1 MKRTHPERIIM
12 WLMVSLLAVSLL
24 FCLNLLIVEY
34 IRILILGMALAIL
47 CVTFPDN
54 FHKSHIRVSFI
65 AGAYAY
71 VLWLFDPA
79 VNGVAFFGEGAKV
92 FNFYRIVSFGLL
104 LTAASI
110 WLFPLITRKISYKEF
125 KGKFTQR
132 DIYIFI
138 GILSVGVLLTLM
150 EIIRAYNEKTSF
162 VEATLKGTKL
172 IDCALVYVLVIR
184 GKSTNE
190 VSEKKRV
197 YTLLY
202 AFLIFCVFT
211 SLVGAGRAAVAYYKV
226 RIPEKLE
233 KSDGAIR
240 RKRLLELRER
250 LLRVFSLNSHEA
262 LVVYEAGYFAGKKQW
277 KESLEQLSKA
287 SKIPRIAIE
296 EEKLIAEI
304 ETGLYSKAIQRL
316 ESMPLDYKFASFHS
330 DEIVKKLI
338 KSLKRKEVEDSDYY
352 LAGLFY
358 MHLGKQDEAKKYFTE
373 FISASASSNNANAL
387 YFLNNGNQEKLK
399 SYNTFQMP
407 AAGWLRPRTTD
418 KSVEESGDIITIV
431 NNQQIEGKLWITPG
445 DYKVTIM
452 ARDSGTPY
460 KKAKESGFDPS
471 CKIRVWVDDTFN
483 SLRIVSTNGTFN
495 AYTFDVEIK
504 NEPSDVIIEFTNDTY
519 NKSRGWDRNV
529 SISRVT
535 FSRE

>member
-1 MKRTHPERIIM
+1 M

-47 CVTFPDN
+47 CVTFPHD
-54 FHKSHIRVSFI
+54 FHKNHIRMSFI

-79 VNGVAFFGEGAKV
+79 VNGIAFFGEGAKV
-92 FNFYRIVSFGLL
+92 FNFYRIVSVGILL
-104 LTAASI
+104 AAMFI
-110 WLFPLITRKISYKEF
+110 WLFPLITRKVSYKEF
-125 KGKFTQR
+125 EGKFTKR

-138 GILSVGVLLTLM
+138 GILSVGILLTLM

-162 VEATLKGTKL
+162 GEAALKGTKL
-172 IDCALVYVLVIR
+172 IDCALVYMLIIR
-184 GKSTNE
+184 GAATNE
-190 VSEKKRV
+190 ISEKKRA

-211 SLVGAGRAAVAYYKV
+211 SLVGAGRAAVAYYRV
-226 RIPEKLE
+226 RIPKKIE
-233 KSDGAIR
+233 KSAGAIR
-240 RKRLLELRER
+240 TRRLVDLRER
-250 LLRVFSLNSHEA
+250 LLRIFSLNSHEA
-262 LVVYEAGYFAGKKQW
+262 LVVYEAGYAAGQKQW
-277 KESLEQLSKA
+277 KKSLNKLNAS
-287 SKIPRIAIE
+287 SKIQRTAIE

-316 ESMPLDYKFASFHS
+316 ERMPLDYKFASFHS

-358 MHLGKQDEAKKYFTE
+358 MHLGKQNEARKYFTE
-373 FISASASSNNANAL
+373 FVSVSPNNANAL
-387 YFLNNGNQEKLK
+387 YFLNNGNKEKLQ
-399 SYNTFQMP
+399 SYKTLQMP
-407 AAGWLRPRTTD
+407 AAGWLHPRTTD
-418 KSVEESGDIITIV
+418 KSVEEAGDIITIV
-431 NNQQIEGKLWITPG
+431 NNQQIEGKLWIAPG
-445 DYKVTIM
+445 NYKVTIM

-460 KKAKESGFDPS
+460 KKAKDSGFDPS
-471 CKIRVWVDDTFN
+471 CKIRVWIDDTFK
-483 SLRIVSTNGTFN
+483 SLRVVSTNGNFN
-495 AYTFDVEIK
+495 AYTFDAVIK
-504 NEPSDVIIEFTNDTY
+504 NVPSDVIIEFTNDTY

-535 FSRE
+535 LSRE